1 MWVSFINLLFFNNFR
16 FLGETN
22 PESLDLEACFNYWSS
37 RLRGHKVT
45 EVRNLDVKQL
55 ESHFTNCSQVVG
67 CSNED
72 FVVTGFAKL
81 LTRCVS
87 LARSRGIVVRNEYV
101 PQITRIYIYLV
112 LRDRKCGGGNFSKL
126 AFSPNF
132 RVLRKFRTYRTLA
145 LSPWADPL
153 GDI

>member
-45 EVRNLDVKQL
+45 EVRNFDVKQL
-55 ESHFTNCSQVVG
+55 ESRFTNCSQVVG

-87 LARSRGIVVRNEYV
+87 LARSRGVVVRNEYV
-101 PQITRIYIYLV
+101 PR
-112 LRDRKCGGGNFSKL
+112 
-126 AFSPNF
+126 
-132 RVLRKFRTYRTLA
+132 
-145 LSPWADPL
+145 
-153 GDI
+153 